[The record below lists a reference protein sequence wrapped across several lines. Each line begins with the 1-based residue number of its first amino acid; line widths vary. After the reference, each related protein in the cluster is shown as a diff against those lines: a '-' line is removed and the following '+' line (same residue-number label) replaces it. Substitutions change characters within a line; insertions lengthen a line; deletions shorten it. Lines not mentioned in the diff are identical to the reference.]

1 MDKFYIE
8 QLTIIGVGLIGGSI
22 AARLKREGAVGKV
35 VGVGRGRGADR
46 ATDQYRARRH
56 TRAPT
61 RLPSLQQ
68 HGSTHRFPLPL
79 PP

>member
-35 VGVGRGRGADR
+35 VGVGRGRKNITYAHEHGLIDEVAMDVQQGIER
-46 ATDQYRARRH
+46 ATIVVVAV
-56 TRAPT
+56 PVK
-61 RLPSLQQ
+61 
-68 HGSTHRFPLPL
+68 
-79 PP
+79 